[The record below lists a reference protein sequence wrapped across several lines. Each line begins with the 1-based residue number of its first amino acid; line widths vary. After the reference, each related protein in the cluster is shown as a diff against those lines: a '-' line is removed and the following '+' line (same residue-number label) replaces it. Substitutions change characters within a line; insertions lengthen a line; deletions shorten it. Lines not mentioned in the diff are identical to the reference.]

1 MSRSDRLAYEET
13 FACVQCGYCLPK
25 CPTYETTGVETQ
37 SPRGRINL
45 VKLLS
50 EEKISVEAAASSIEL
65 CLGCR
70 ACETACPTN
79 VQYGTILQSA
89 KEFIANKKPASK
101 METMLLE
108 KGLPNKKWQKVA
120 GRGLQFAQKTGMV
133 SLARKSGIMKAFPES
148 IQAMESITP
157 MIKMPAKKEREYR
170 VLPPIGK
177 KTHTVGF
184 FVGCIMDVMFSKIND
199 DSMKLLQLAGCEVTL
214 IEEQSCCGALL
225 HHSGKKEETI
235 ALAKKN
241 IAAFEHYDFD
251 FIVNSIGGCG
261 AMLVEYP
268 ELFEAESEWHSRAE
282 KFAARCKDISVLLT
296 ESSLPFTKEIRK
308 IVAYQP
314 SCHLRHVQKVADE
327 PHQLIKKVPGIDY
340 RMFEKQ
346 DMCCGS
352 AGIYNVVHYHEAME
366 VLDQKMNHIEKVEPD
381 IIVTSNP
388 GCHLQMK
395 LGVRRER
402 KEEKIKVVHLVELL
416 AEACEIDKI

>member
-1 MSRSDRLAYEET
+1 MSRNHVLAYEET

-45 VKLLS
+45 VKLAA
-50 EEKISVEAAASSIEL
+50 EEKISIESLASSIEL

-89 KEFIANKKPASK
+89 KELIAKEKPASK
-101 METMLLE
+101 IESLLLE
-108 KGLPNKKWQKVA
+108 KALPNKMWQKAA
-120 GRGLQFAQKTGMV
+120 GRGLEFAQKTGMV
-133 SLARKSGIMKAFPES
+133 SLARKAGIMKAFPES

-157 MIKMPAKKEREYR
+157 IIKMPAKKEREYR
-170 VLPPIGK
+170 VYPPIGK
-177 KTHTVGF
+177 KTYRVGF
-184 FVGCIMDVMFSKIND
+184 FVGCIMDMMFSKIND

-214 IEEQSCCGALL
+214 IEEQTCCGALL
-225 HHSGKKEETI
+225 HHSGKKSETV

-241 IAAFEHYDFD
+241 IAAFEQFDFD

-268 ELFEAESEWHSRAE
+268 ELFDVHSEWHSRAE
-282 KFAARCKDISVLLT
+282 TFASRCKDISVLLADRP
-296 ESSLPFTKEIRK
+296 LPFTKEIRK
-308 IVAYQP
+308 VAAYQP
-314 SCHLRHVQKVADE
+314 SCHLRHVQKVEDE
-327 PHQLIKKVPGIDY
+327 PHQLIKKIPGIDY
-340 RMFEKQ
+340 RTFEKQ

-352 AGIYNVVHYHEAME
+352 AGIYNVVHYNEAME
-366 VLDQKMNHIEKVEPD
+366 VLDKKMNHIEKVEPD

-395 LGVRRER
+395 LGVEREG
-402 KEEKIKVVHLVELL
+402 KAEKIKVVHIVELL
-416 AEACEIDKI
+416 AEACGIR

>member
-1 MSRSDRLAYEET
+1 MSRSHQLAYEET

-45 VKLLS
+45 VKLLA
-50 EEKISVEAAASSIEL
+50 EEKISIESAASSIEL

-89 KEFIANKKPASK
+89 KELIAKEMPASR
-101 METMLLE
+101 MESLLLE
-108 KGLPNKKWQKVA
+108 KGLPNKKWQKAA
-120 GRGLQFAQKTGMV
+120 GRGLEFAQKTGMV
-133 SLARKSGIMKAFPES
+133 SLARKAGIMRVFPES

-157 MIKMPAKKEREYR
+157 EIKMPKKKEREYK

-177 KTHTVGF
+177 KTYTVGF
-184 FVGCIMDVMFSKIND
+184 FVGCIMDMMFSKIND

-214 IEEQSCCGALL
+214 IEEQTCCGALL
-225 HHSGKKEETI
+225 HHSGKKRETI
-235 ALAKKN
+235 SLAQKN
-241 IAAFEHYDFD
+241 IEVFEKYDFD

-268 ELFEAESEWHSRAE
+268 ELFDEHSEWHARAA
-282 KFAARCKDISVLLT
+282 KFAARCKDISVLLA

-308 IVAYQP
+308 VVAYQP
-314 SCHLRHVQKVADE
+314 SCHLRHVQKVVNE
-327 PHQLIKKVPGIDY
+327 PHQLIMKIPGIDY
-340 RMFEKQ
+340 RTFEKQ

-352 AGIYNVVHYHEAME
+352 AGIYNVVHYNEAME

-395 LGVRRER
+395 LGVKREG
-402 KEEKIKVVHLVELL
+402 KTEKIKVVHIVELL
-416 AEACEIDKI
+416 AEACEIH

>member
-1 MSRSDRLAYEET
+1 MSRSHVLAYEET

-45 VKLLS
+45 VKLAA
-50 EEKISVEAAASSIEL
+50 EEKISIESLASSIEL

-89 KEFIANKKPASK
+89 KELIAKEKPASK
-101 METMLLE
+101 MESLLLE
-108 KGLPNKKWQKVA
+108 KALPNKKWQKAA
-120 GRGLQFAQKTGMV
+120 GRGLEFAQKTGMV
-133 SLARKSGIMKAFPES
+133 SLARKAGIMKAFPES

-157 MIKMPAKKEREYR
+157 IIKMPAKKEREFR

-177 KTHTVGF
+177 KTYRVGF
-184 FVGCIMDVMFSKIND
+184 FVGCIMDMMFSKIND

-214 IEEQSCCGALL
+214 IEEQTCCGALL
-225 HHSGKKEETI
+225 HHSGKKSETV

-241 IAAFEHYDFD
+241 IAAFEQFDFD

-268 ELFEAESEWHSRAE
+268 ELFDVHSEWHSRAE
-282 KFAARCKDISVLLT
+282 KFASRCKDISALLADRP
-296 ESSLPFTKEIRK
+296 LPFTKEIRK
-308 IVAYQP
+308 VAAYQP
-314 SCHLRHVQKVADE
+314 SCHLRHVQKVEDE
-327 PHQLIKKVPGIDY
+327 PHQLLKKIPGIDY
-340 RMFEKQ
+340 RTFEKQ

-366 VLDQKMNHIEKVEPD
+366 VLDEKMNHIEKAEPD

-395 LGVRRER
+395 LGVEREG
-402 KEEKIKVVHLVELL
+402 KAEKIKVVHIVELL
-416 AEACEIDKI
+416 AEACGIR